1 MTFSRRH
8 WLKSTLAMASLA
20 LAPLRASA
28 GQFIGFSGYRP
39 GTIVIVTHRRE
50 LYFVLGGG
58 RAIRYPVGVGKAG
71 MAWHGRAHI
80 ARKDLHPAWSPPE
93 DIWRRHP
100 YIPEVIPGGR
110 SDNPMGAAAMGLDR
124 GNYGIHG
131 TNNPGSVGRFVSH
144 GCIRM
149 YNADIRALYRMVSI
163 GTPVV
168 VER

>member
-1 MTFSRRH
+1 MTISRRH
-8 WLKSTLAMASLA
+8 WLKGLGRGVV
-20 LAPLRASA
+20 LRRAVAASA
-28 GQFIGFSGYRP
+28 GQLVGFSGYRP

-100 YIPEVIPGGR
+100 
-110 SDNPMGAAAMGLDR
+110 S
-124 GNYGIHG
+124 
-131 TNNPGSVGRFVSH
+131 
-144 GCIRM
+144 IRK
-149 YNADIRALYRMVSI
+149 
-163 GTPVV
+163 
-168 VER
+168 